1 MIPMPGIVRGVTGAL
16 KYAISRGCS
25 GSRMSNTRS
34 PDRIMLH
41 ATISGSTRVGTLQ

>member
-1 MIPMPGIVRGVTGAL
+1 MPIPGMVRWLTGAL
-16 KYAISRGCS
+16 KYAISRGSS
-25 GSRMSNTRS
+25 GLRMSNTRR